1 VVCEGVSR
9 GIWCVGVCRGMWCI
23 RRLSAGVC
31 EGLYV
36 VCVCVCVCAGVCVQ
50 VCMRTAL
57 VFR

>member
-9 GIWCVGVCRGMWCI
+9 GIWCVGVCRCMWCI

-36 VCVCVCVCAGVCVQ
+36 ACVCVCVCAGVCVQ